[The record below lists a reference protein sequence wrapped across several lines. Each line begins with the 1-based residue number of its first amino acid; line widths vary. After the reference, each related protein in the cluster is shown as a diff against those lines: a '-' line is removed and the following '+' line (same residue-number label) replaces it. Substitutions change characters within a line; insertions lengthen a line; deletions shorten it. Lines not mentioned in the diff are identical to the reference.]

1 MAAPDTPPGVDRDSW
16 QITFLDILL
25 ILVVVLLPLVNPP
38 KAAEQLRPPGSL
50 VVETIWPPECH
61 TDVDLWVQGP
71 VGRAVGYSNQS
82 DMLFNL
88 LRDDL
93 GHQGDLSDL
102 NYENAY
108 TRGLP
113 DGEYIVN
120 LHLYTHRGGCE
131 LAVPVDV
138 QVTARGESPN
148 DATIIYQGRTDIARI
163 GDEITVIRFALRN
176 GKLVPGSKHTVPVS
190 LRHSQ
195 S

>member
-1 MAAPDTPPGVDRDSW
+1 MAGYGVSDFGPAALRPVWHCRRPRHRGSEFRRRFQPHTGGDGHRVQHHHSRTIGGRMAAPDTPPGVDRDSW

-25 ILVVVLLPLVNPP
+25 ILVVVLLPLVTPP
-38 KAAEQLRPPGSL
+38 TAAEQLRPPGSL

-131 LAVPVDV
+131 LAVDRKSVV
-138 QVTARGESPN
+138 
-148 DATIIYQGRTDIARI
+148 
-163 GDEITVIRFALRN
+163 
-176 GKLVPGSKHTVPVS
+176 
-190 LRHSQ
+190 
-195 S
+195 